1 MFTRFA
7 DFEKIPKELQAKA
20 LKLEGGEFVVDDSK
34 DIEALKTTNIAV
46 RTERDSALQAEKDAR
61 KIADDTKRELDAQVA
76 TNGKSKEDVAAMLK
90 QWQTDTDTKVAA
102 AVADKDKE
110 IQRLSGRVTKF
121 DLDDKVGEKFL
132 ANGGRE
138 DRKAR
143 MLIQAKADGWT
154 LEGDVPVRKDA
165 NGVVQTESLDDYF
178 IRVADPKE
186 LGDFF
191 KGSQANGGGG
201 GGDNPPA
208 GGPAPAGGD
217 KPTKWTS
224 DQRRTFI
231 EQKGQPA
238 YRQLLD
244 AELVAST
251 NPQPAPAPAAK

>member
-1 MFTRFA
+1 MFTRFKEF
-7 DFEKIPKELQAKA
+7 DLIPKDQQPKA
-20 LKLEGGEFVVDDSK
+20 LKLEGGEYVVDDSK

-46 RTERDSALQAEKDAR
+46 RGERDTALQAEKDAK

-110 IQRLSGRVTKF
+110 IERLSGRVTKY
-121 DLDDKVGEKFL
+121 DLDDKLTEKFL
-132 ANGGRE
+132 GAGGRE
-138 DRKAR
+138 EKKQR
-143 MLIQAKADGWT
+143 MLVQAKADGWT
-154 LEGDVPVRKDA
+154 LEGDVAVRKDSK
-165 NGVVQTESLDDYF
+165 GVVQTESIEDYF
-178 IRVADPKE
+178 TRVSDPKE
-186 LGDFF
+186 LGEFF

-201 GGDNPPA
+201 GGENNTPSGTPA
-208 GGPAPAGGD
+208 AGGD

-238 YRQLLD
+238 YRALLD
-244 AELVAST
+244 AELVSSAT
-251 NPQPAPAPAAK
+251 IQPAPTPAAK